1 MSENHPSK
9 PIRKAGPT
17 TGELV
22 LDRGLALHLLD
33 QMDVIRR
40 KHSGSLPPPCDYY
53 MRSME
58 AVIARAADYESRNEW
73 TDALKVDEQSRYF
86 RDLQLVE
93 TVVIFNRRK
102 NGLCPHSP
110 FSRKVCLWSTTGTK
124 ITGISPDSSPKGH
137 VTGSGYY
144 ITGRLLKYKQPYI
157 HTDQTAFLRTELFDM
172 GYRIFLHYANGAV
185 MEIKLGDNPQP
196 GRSTHGL
203 Q

>member
-86 RDLQLVE
+86 RDLSEKEWSVSTQPVLQKG
-93 TVVIFNRRK
+93 F
-102 NGLCPHSP
+102 G
-110 FSRKVCLWSTTGTK
+110 LWSTTGTK
-124 ITGISPDSSPKGH
+124 ITGISPD
-137 VTGSGYY
+137 VLQRDT
-144 ITGRLLKYKQPYI
+144 LLAAGIILQ
-157 HTDQTAFLRTELFDM
+157 
-172 GYRIFLHYANGAV
+172 AV
-185 MEIKLGDNPQP
+185 Y
-196 GRSTHGL
+196 
-203 Q
+203 